1 MSESLNQDHFKSI
14 EHIAFAPLKLRK
26 SLKKRIEQMTAD
38 AAINRSKI
46 LQSSQG
52 HEKTNAELKIMT
64 EKFRQRELDVTKI
77 LNGFKQVKDENEQL
91 KNVAKVC

>member
-1 MSESLNQDHFKSI
+1 
-14 EHIAFAPLKLRK
+14 
-26 SLKKRIEQMTAD
+26 MTAD

-46 LQSSQG
+46 LHSAQG
-52 HEKTNAELKIMT
+52 HEKANTELKIMT

-91 KNVAKVC
+91 KNVAKVCKHFYSIR